1 MTNMQFK
8 NLKGRFLRFFT
19 ELSLE
24 WTSNLFVLLP
34 HMTAVQTNTEEMYI
48 FDRGVDTK
56 FLGVSKSGA
65 SIYTG
70 NLLASF
76 CIGSVPNG
84 GEEISPH

>member
-1 MTNMQFK
+1 
-8 NLKGRFLRFFT
+8 
-19 ELSLE
+19 
-24 WTSNLFVLLP
+24 
-34 HMTAVQTNTEEMYI
+34 MTAVQANTEEMYI

-84 GEEISPH
+84 GTEGTSPHSKILSYFLKADILHCRICCFGYDEFCHATL